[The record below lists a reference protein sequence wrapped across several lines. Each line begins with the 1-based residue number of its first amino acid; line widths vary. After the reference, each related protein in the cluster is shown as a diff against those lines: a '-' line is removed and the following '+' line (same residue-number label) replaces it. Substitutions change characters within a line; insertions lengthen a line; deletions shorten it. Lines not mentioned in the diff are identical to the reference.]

1 MSAGWI
7 VTRDFTADLDA
18 PEGTNANAVGVI
30 GPGGYDGGTSKE
42 ELPILFYM
50 YDDDGERYYG
60 GRMNEDALDS
70 YGEGGDPLYCFGM
83 PNAGCTELR
92 IQTPGDPGWTTV

>member
-1 MSAGWI
+1 MQAGWI
-7 VTRDFTADLDA
+7 ITRDFIADMVA

-30 GPGGYDGGTSKE
+30 GPSTYDGETTPE
-42 ELPILFYM
+42 ALPIRFFM

-60 GRMNEDALDS
+60 GRMNEAAMDAF
-70 YGEGGDPLYCFGM
+70 GELDPLYAFGM

-92 IQTPGDPGWTTV
+92 YKGPNDSTFRTL